1 MDTENIGFLIDAI
14 LAFEEDLDNYY
25 KLLRE
30 ESSDNGLRIIV
41 YFLARKRARLKSL
54 LDKVDPGV
62 VEEVR
67 KVELA
72 DAVTFDLDKI
82 LSEGAMS
89 PVDTDSQML
98 LAKTSNI
105 AQAYAELCDSVI
117 RNTDSGNVI
126 SLFKDMSRLKTDE
139 NTMLMKMQALS

>member
-1 MDTENIGFLIDAI
+1 MNTENIGTLLDAI
-14 LAFEEDLDNYY
+14 LAFEENLDSYY

-54 LDKVDPGV
+54 LDKLDPGV
-62 VEEVR
+62 IYDVR
-67 KVELA
+67 KIELA

-82 LSEGAMS
+82 LSEGVMS
-89 PVDTDSQML
+89 PMDTDSKML
-98 LAKTSNI
+98 LTKTSNI
-105 AQAYAELCDSVI
+105 AQAYAELCDAVI
-117 RNTDSGNVI
+117 RNTDSENVI